1 MRQAQRTL
9 DKESRELLWEEAMR
23 LLDQAFRIDPNS
35 HTLHNQGQI
44 LALKGVYWDAYKKL
58 SDGATLT
65 QNTEFIR
72 QNEALRGAL
81 DIIRGD
87 YKLATLRFDYPF
99 TDPKDYFNKGL
110 AFYLLGDYANSILA
124 FEESVVNGRD
134 FGYGYYGLAMIAAAS
149 GQQEVALLQLKK
161 AIQANRQLA
170 EKAFLDPLFE
180 ELRQTDSFF
189 SELSSK

>member
-1 MRQAQRTL
+1 M
-9 DKESRELLWEEAMR
+9 
-23 LLDQAFRIDPNS
+23 
-35 HTLHNQGQI
+35 
-44 LALKGVYWDAYKKL
+44 
-58 SDGATLT
+58 
-65 QNTEFIR
+65 
-72 QNEALRGAL
+72 